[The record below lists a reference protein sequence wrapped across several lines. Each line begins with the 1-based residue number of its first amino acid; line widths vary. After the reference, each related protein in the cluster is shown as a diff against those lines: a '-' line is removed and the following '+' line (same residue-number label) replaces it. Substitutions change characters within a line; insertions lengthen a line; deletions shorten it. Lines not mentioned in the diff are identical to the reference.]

1 MSGLRPMLPRHAAG
15 VGGLGLP
22 RHPLPGRPMTRQ
34 GRRAGCPS
42 RGAEMPGIAGVIPTE
57 QDPRLA
63 QRLESMVR
71 PMLHRPWYRV
81 ERAVT
86 PAAAIAGICVDDE
99 PALASADGVTLALA
113 GDPVDDQEEA
123 GAPSMAERLL
133 RRFLSGGES
142 ALRGLNGVYAACVWE
157 ERRKRLTIVNDRNG
171 FLHLYWWR
179 SADAL
184 LFATE
189 AKAISQDPGFDR
201 TIDQRGLLDFLVAGH
216 FFADLALVPP
226 ASVLVWERGKLVVER
241 YWDYRF
247 EPAGPARAGAGSL
260 QRATDADGYAD
271 EYGRRLET
279 AVRRRVRD
287 DVCLPLTGGLDTRSL
302 AGFLHR
308 AAPDA
313 RVVTNTVGHEHSWDV
328 RFARR
333 IADELGWPHTFLP
346 VEPSYLAEYGDVGI
360 SVLEGNGSC
369 STFWVMAEL
378 PFLDELRP
386 TVTWSGFLGCCMSGA
401 NLPRKTPP
409 ATGKAAVDAIW
420 TYKFTGSFS
429 SQDLA
434 SLLRPEVYANA
445 ATEPYESI
453 RRCFAA
459 PDTDD
464 VLDRWMYV
472 DLRQRMRR
480 LSAVHRD
487 ILAVS
492 SRVMEPFVDND
503 FMDFA
508 LALPRRGLVN
518 PDQVLYRRM
527 VTRSLPHLARVGHA
541 KTGRPVEASRVRYVA
556 RRALRKARAT
566 IAPRLPLAIGA
577 SHDYKA
583 YVHYDEWLR
592 TGSRLAIEKALAD
605 EDCLADMFNMDAVRA
620 LAADHMEGRRDEHA
634 KLCELATFAM
644 WRRRFG

>member
-42 RGAEMPGIAGVIPTE
+42 RGAEMPGIAGVIPTD

-63 QRLESMVR
+63 ERLDSMVR

-86 PAAAIAGICVDDE
+86 PEAAVAGICVDGE
-99 PALASADGVTLALA
+99 PALVSGDGVTLALA

-123 GAPSMAERLL
+123 GAPAMAERLL

-189 AKAISQDPGFDR
+189 AKAISQDPRFDR

-216 FFADLALVPP
+216 FFDERTFFADLALVPP
-226 ASVLVWERGKLVVER
+226 ASVLVWERGRLVVER

-247 EPAGPARAGAGSL
+247 GAADRAGAPRGS
-260 QRATDADGYAD
+260 ADDYAD
-271 EYGRRLET
+271 EYASRLGT
-279 AVRRRVRD
+279 AVRRR
-287 DVCLPLTGGLDTRSL
+287 
-302 AGFLHR
+302 A
-308 AAPDA
+308 
-313 RVVTNTVGHEHSWDV
+313 WDV
-328 RFARR
+328 RFARA
-333 IADELGWPHTFLP
+333 IAEELGWPHTLVP
-346 VEPSYLAEYGDVGI
+346 VEPSFIADHGDAGI

-369 STFWVMAEL
+369 STFWIMAEL
-378 PFLDELRP
+378 SFLDEVRP
-386 TVTWSGFLGCCMSGA
+386 AVTWSGFLGCCMSGS
-401 NLPRKTPP
+401 NLPRKLPP
-409 ATGKAAVDAIW
+409 ATGKAAVDALW
-420 TYKFTGSFS
+420 NYKFTGKFGA
-429 SQDLA
+429 QDLA
-434 SLLRPEVYANA
+434 TLLRPEVYANA
-445 ATEPYESI
+445 AGEPYESI

-487 ILAVS
+487 VLAVS
-492 SRVMEPFVDND
+492 SRVMEPFVDSD

-508 LALPRRGLVN
+508 LSLPRRGLVN

-605 EDCLADMFNMDAVRA
+605 EDCLADMFDMDAVRA

>member
-1 MSGLRPMLPRHAAG
+1 
-15 VGGLGLP
+15 
-22 RHPLPGRPMTRQ
+22 
-34 GRRAGCPS
+34 
-42 RGAEMPGIAGVIPTE
+42 MPGIAGVVPTDH
-57 QDPRLA
+57 DPRLA

-81 ERAVT
+81 ERAVA
-86 PAAAIAGICVDDE
+86 PAAAIAGVCVDDE
-99 PALASADGVTLALA
+99 PALASAEGVTLALA
-113 GDPVDDQEEA
+113 GDPVLDDAEGGLA
-123 GAPSMAERLL
+123 AAPVAERLL
-133 RRFLSGGES
+133 RRFLAGGDV
-142 ALRGLNGVYAACVWE
+142 ALRGLNGVYAVAVWE
-157 ERRKRLTIVNDRNG
+157 ERRKRLTIVNDRHG

-216 FFADLALVPP
+216 FFDERTFFADLALVPP
-226 ASVLVWERGKLVVER
+226 ASVLVWERGRLVVER

-247 EPAGPARAGAGSL
+247 GAADRAGAPRGS
-260 QRATDADGYAD
+260 ADDHAD
-271 EYGRRLET
+271 EYASRLGT
-279 AVRRRVRD
+279 AVRRRARD
-287 DVCLPLTGGLDTRSL
+287 EVCLPLTGGLDTRSL

-308 AAPDA
+308 VAPDA
-313 RVVTNTVGHEHSWDV
+313 RVVTHTLGHEHSWDV
-328 RFARR
+328 RFARA
-333 IADELGWPHTFLP
+333 IAEELGWPHTLVP
-346 VEPSYLAEYGDVGI
+346 VEPSFIADHGDAGI

-369 STFWVMAEL
+369 STFWIMAEL
-378 PFLDELRP
+378 SFLDEVRP
-386 TVTWSGFLGCCMSGA
+386 AVTWSGFLGCCMSGS
-401 NLPRKTPP
+401 NLPRKLPP
-409 ATGKAAVDAIW
+409 ATGKAAVDALW
-420 TYKFTGSFS
+420 NYKFTGNFGA
-429 SQDLA
+429 QDLA
-434 SLLRPEVYANA
+434 TLLRPEVYANA
-445 ATEPYESI
+445 AAKPYESI

-487 ILAVS
+487 VLAVS
-492 SRVMEPFVDND
+492 SRVMEPFVDSD

-508 LALPRRGLVN
+508 LSLPRRGLVN

-605 EDCLADMFNMDAVRA
+605 EDCLADMFDMDAVRA

>member
-1 MSGLRPMLPRHAAG
+1 
-15 VGGLGLP
+15 
-22 RHPLPGRPMTRQ
+22 
-34 GRRAGCPS
+34 
-42 RGAEMPGIAGVIPTE
+42 MPGIAGVVPTDH
-57 QDPRLA
+57 DPRLA

-81 ERAVT
+81 ERAVA
-86 PAAAIAGICVDDE
+86 PAAALAGVCVDDE
-99 PALASADGVTLALA
+99 PALASAEGVTLALA
-113 GDPVDDQEEA
+113 GDPVLDDAEGGLA
-123 GAPSMAERLL
+123 AAPVAERLL
-133 RRFLSGGES
+133 RRFLAGGDV
-142 ALRGLNGVYAACVWE
+142 ALRGLNGVYAVAVWE
-157 ERRKRLTIVNDRNG
+157 ERRKRLTIVNDRHG

-216 FFADLALVPP
+216 LFDERTFFADLALVPP
-226 ASVLVWERGKLVVER
+226 ASVLVWERGRLVVER

-247 EPAGPARAGAGSL
+247 GAADRAGAPRGS
-260 QRATDADGYAD
+260 ADDYAD
-271 EYGRRLET
+271 EYASRLET
-279 AVRRRVRD
+279 AVRRRARD
-287 DVCLPLTGGLDTRSL
+287 EVCLPLTGGLDTRSL

-308 AAPDA
+308 VAPDA
-313 RVVTNTVGHEHSWDV
+313 RVVTHTLGHEHSWDV
-328 RFARR
+328 RFARA
-333 IADELGWPHTFLP
+333 IAEELGWPHTLVP
-346 VEPSYLAEYGDVGI
+346 VEPSFIADHGDAGI

-369 STFWVMAEL
+369 STFWIMAEL
-378 PFLDELRP
+378 SFLDEVRP
-386 TVTWSGFLGCCMSGA
+386 AVTWSGFLGCCMSGS
-401 NLPRKTPP
+401 NLPRKLPP
-409 ATGKAAVDAIW
+409 ATGKAAVDALW
-420 TYKFTGSFS
+420 NYKFTGNFGA
-429 SQDLA
+429 QDLA
-434 SLLRPEVYANA
+434 TLLRPEVYANA
-445 ATEPYESI
+445 AAEPYESI

-487 ILAVS
+487 VLAVS

-508 LALPRRGLVN
+508 LSLPRRGLVN

-605 EDCLADMFNMDAVRA
+605 EDCLADMFDMDAVRA

>member
-1 MSGLRPMLPRHAAG
+1 
-15 VGGLGLP
+15 
-22 RHPLPGRPMTRQ
+22 
-34 GRRAGCPS
+34 
-42 RGAEMPGIAGVIPTE
+42 MPGIAGVVPTDH
-57 QDPRLA
+57 DPRLA

-81 ERAVT
+81 ERAVV
-86 PAAAIAGICVDDE
+86 PAAAIAGVCVDDE
-99 PALASADGVTLALA
+99 PALASAEGVTLALA
-113 GDPVDDQEEA
+113 GDPVLDDAEGGVA
-123 GAPSMAERLL
+123 AAPVAERLL
-133 RRFLSGGES
+133 RRFLAGGDA
-142 ALRGLNGVYAACVWE
+142 ALRGLNGVYAVAVWE
-157 ERRKRLTIVNDRNG
+157 ERRKRLTIVNDRYG

-216 FFADLALVPP
+216 FFDERTFFADLALVPP
-226 ASVLVWERGKLVVER
+226 ASVLVWERGRLVVER

-247 EPAGPARAGAGSL
+247 GAADRAGSPRGS
-260 QRATDADGYAD
+260 ADDHAD
-271 EYGRRLET
+271 EYAGRLET
-279 AVRRRVRD
+279 AVRRRARD
-287 DVCLPLTGGLDTRSL
+287 EVCLPLTGGLDTRSL

-308 AAPDA
+308 VAPDA
-313 RVVTNTVGHEHSWDV
+313 RVVTHTLGHEHSWDV
-328 RFARR
+328 RFARA
-333 IADELGWPHTFLP
+333 IAEELGWPHTFVP
-346 VEPSYLAEYGDVGI
+346 VEPSFIADHGDAGI

-369 STFWVMAEL
+369 STFWIMAEL
-378 PFLDELRP
+378 SFLDEVRP
-386 TVTWSGFLGCCMSGA
+386 AVTWSGFLGCCMSGS
-401 NLPRKTPP
+401 NLPRKLPP
-409 ATGKAAVDAIW
+409 ATGKAAVDALW
-420 TYKFTGSFS
+420 NYKFTGNFGA
-429 SQDLA
+429 QDLA
-434 SLLRPEVYANA
+434 TLLRPEVYANA
-445 ATEPYESI
+445 AAEPYESI

-487 ILAVS
+487 VLAVS

-508 LALPRRGLVN
+508 LSLPRRGLVN

-527 VTRSLPHLARVGHA
+527 VTRSLPHLARFGHA

-556 RRALRKARAT
+556 RRALRKARAS

-577 SHDYKA
+577 SHDFKA

-605 EDCLADMFNMDAVRA
+605 EDCLADMFDMDAVRA

>member
-1 MSGLRPMLPRHAAG
+1 
-15 VGGLGLP
+15 
-22 RHPLPGRPMTRQ
+22 
-34 GRRAGCPS
+34 
-42 RGAEMPGIAGVIPTE
+42 MPGIAGVIATDH
-57 QDPRLA
+57 DPRLA
-63 QRLESMVR
+63 QRLEAMVD

-86 PAAAIAGICVDDE
+86 PAAALAGVCVDDQ

-113 GDPVDDQEEA
+113 GDPVDDEA
-123 GAPSMAERLL
+123 DPAPVAERLL
-133 RRFLSGGES
+133 RRYLGGGEA
-142 ALRGLNGVYAACVWE
+142 ALRGLNGVYAAAVWE
-157 ERRKRLTIVNDRNG
+157 ERRQRLTVVNDRHG

-189 AKAISQDPGFDR
+189 AKAISQDPRFDR

-216 FFADLALVPP
+216 FFDERTFFAGLALLPP
-226 ASVLVWERGKLVVER
+226 ASVLVWERGRLVLER

-247 EPAGPARAGAGSL
+247 GAARRV
-260 QRATDADGYAD
+260 RAADAEGYAD
-271 EYGRRLET
+271 EYARRLET
-279 AVRRRVRD
+279 AVRRRARD

-308 AAPDA
+308 VAPDA
-313 RVVTNTVGHEHSWDV
+313 RVATNTVGHEHAWDV
-328 RFARR
+328 RFARA
-333 IADELGWPHTFLP
+333 IAEQLGWPHTFLP
-346 VEPSYLAEYGDVGI
+346 VEPSYIADYGEVGV

-369 STFWVMAEL
+369 STFWIMAEL

-386 TVTWSGFLGCCMSGA
+386 AVTWSGFLGCCMSGS

-409 ATGKAAVDAIW
+409 ATGKAAVDALW
-420 TYKFTGSFS
+420 RTKFTGAFS
-429 SQDLA
+429 AEDLA
-434 SLLRPEVYANA
+434 ALLRPEVYANA
-445 ATEPYESI
+445 AAEPYESI
-453 RRCFAA
+453 RRCFDA

-472 DLRQRMRR
+472 DLHQRMRR

-487 ILAVS
+487 ILATS

-503 FMDFA
+503 FIDFA
-508 LALPRRGLVN
+508 LALPRRGLIN

-527 VTRSLPHLARVGHA
+527 VTRHLPQLARIGHA
-541 KTGRPVEASRVRYVA
+541 KTGRPVEASRLRYLA
-556 RRALRKARAT
+556 RRSLRKLRASV
-566 IAPRLPLAIGA
+566 APRLPLAVGA

-592 TGSRLAIEKALAD
+592 TGSRVAIEKALAD
-605 EDCLADMFNMDAVRA
+605 EDCLADVFDMDAVRA
-620 LAADHMEGRRDEHA
+620 LAADHLEGRRDQHV

-644 WRRRFG
+644 WRRAYG

>member
-1 MSGLRPMLPRHAAG
+1 
-15 VGGLGLP
+15 
-22 RHPLPGRPMTRQ
+22 
-34 GRRAGCPS
+34 
-42 RGAEMPGIAGVIPTE
+42 MPGIAGVIPTDH
-57 QDPRLA
+57 DPRLA
-63 QRLESMVR
+63 QRLERMVR

-81 ERAVT
+81 ERAVA

-99 PALASADGVTLALA
+99 PAIAAAGGVTLALA
-113 GDPVDDQEEA
+113 GDPVLDQEE
-123 GAPSMAERLL
+123 GAAVPMAERLL
-133 RRFLSGGES
+133 RRFQAGGE
-142 ALRGLNGVYAACVWE
+142 AAIRGLNGVYAVAIWE
-157 ERRKRLTIVNDRNG
+157 EGRKRLTIVNDRNG

-189 AKAISQDPGFDR
+189 AKAISQDPAFDR
-201 TIDQRGLLDFLVAGH
+201 RIDRRGLIDFLVAGH
-216 FFADLALVPP
+216 FFDERTFFAELAVVPP

-247 EPAGPARAGAGSL
+247 GTAERVRPR
-260 QRATDADGYAD
+260 DADDYAD
-271 EYGRRLET
+271 EYARRLET
-279 AVRRRVRD
+279 AVRRRARD
-287 DVCLPLTGGLDTRSL
+287 GVCLPLTGGLDTRSL

-308 AAPDA
+308 VKPDA
-313 RVVTNTVGHEHSWDV
+313 RVVTNTLGHEHCWDV
-328 RFARR
+328 RFGRA
-333 IADELGWPHTFLP
+333 IADELGWPHTFVP
-346 VEPSYLAEYGDVGI
+346 VEPSFIDDYADAGI

-369 STFWVMAEL
+369 STFWAMAEL
-378 PFLDELRP
+378 PHLDEVRP
-386 TVTWSGFLGCCMSGA
+386 KVTWSGFLGCCMSGS
-401 NLPRKTPP
+401 NLPRKTPT
-409 ATGKAAVDAIW
+409 ATGKAAVDALW
-420 TYKFTGSFS
+420 DYKFTGLFTA
-429 SQDLA
+429 QDLA
-434 SLLRPEVYANA
+434 TLLRPEVYADA
-445 ATEPYESI
+445 AAEPYESV
-453 RRCFAA
+453 RRCFTA

-508 LALPRRGLVN
+508 MSVPRRGLIN

-527 VTRSLPHLARVGHA
+527 VTRALPHLARIGHA

-556 RRALRKARAT
+556 RRAVRKARAT
-566 IAPRLPLAIGA
+566 IAPRLPLSIGA
-577 SHDYKA
+577 RHDYKA

-592 TGSRLAIEKALAD
+592 TGSRPAIEKALAD
-605 EDCLADMFNMDAVRA
+605 EDCLADMFDMDAVRA
-620 LAADHMEGRRDEHA
+620 LAADHMEGRRNEHD

-644 WRRRFG
+644 WRRRYG

>member
-1 MSGLRPMLPRHAAG
+1 
-15 VGGLGLP
+15 
-22 RHPLPGRPMTRQ
+22 
-34 GRRAGCPS
+34 
-42 RGAEMPGIAGVIPTE
+42 MPGIAGVVPTDH
-57 QDPRLA
+57 DPRLA

-81 ERAVT
+81 ERAVA
-86 PAAAIAGICVDDE
+86 PAAAIAGVCVDDE
-99 PALASADGVTLALA
+99 PALASAEGVTLALA
-113 GDPVDDQEEA
+113 GDPVLDDAEGGLA
-123 GAPSMAERLL
+123 AAPVAERLL
-133 RRFLSGGES
+133 RRFLAGGDV
-142 ALRGLNGVYAACVWE
+142 ALRGLNGVYAVAVWE
-157 ERRKRLTIVNDRNG
+157 ERRKRLTIVNDRHG

-216 FFADLALVPP
+216 FFDERTFFADLALVPP
-226 ASVLVWERGKLVVER
+226 ASVLVWERGRLVVER

-247 EPAGPARAGAGSL
+247 GAADRAGAPRGS
-260 QRATDADGYAD
+260 ADDHAD
-271 EYGRRLET
+271 EYASRLGT
-279 AVRRRVRD
+279 AVRRRARD
-287 DVCLPLTGGLDTRSL
+287 EVCLPLTGGLDTRSL

-308 AAPDA
+308 VAPDA
-313 RVVTNTVGHEHSWDV
+313 RVVTHTLGHEHSWDV
-328 RFARR
+328 RFARA
-333 IADELGWPHTFLP
+333 IAEELGWPHTLVP
-346 VEPSYLAEYGDVGI
+346 VEPSFIADHGDAGI

-369 STFWVMAEL
+369 STFWIMAEL
-378 PFLDELRP
+378 SFLDEVRP
-386 TVTWSGFLGCCMSGA
+386 AVTWSGFLGCCMSGS
-401 NLPRKTPP
+401 NLPRKLPP
-409 ATGKAAVDAIW
+409 ATGKAAVDALW
-420 TYKFTGSFS
+420 NYKFTGNFGA
-429 SQDLA
+429 QDLA
-434 SLLRPEVYANA
+434 TLLRPEVYANA
-445 ATEPYESI
+445 AAEPYESI

-487 ILAVS
+487 VLAVS
-492 SRVMEPFVDND
+492 SRVMEPFVDSD

-508 LALPRRGLVN
+508 LSLPRRGLVN

-605 EDCLADMFNMDAVRA
+605 EDCLADMFDMDAVRA

>member
-1 MSGLRPMLPRHAAG
+1 
-15 VGGLGLP
+15 
-22 RHPLPGRPMTRQ
+22 
-34 GRRAGCPS
+34 
-42 RGAEMPGIAGVIPTE
+42 MPGIAGVVPTDH
-57 QDPRLA
+57 DPRLA

-81 ERAVT
+81 ERAVA
-86 PAAAIAGICVDDE
+86 PAAAIAGVCVDDE
-99 PALASADGVTLALA
+99 PALASAEGVTLALA
-113 GDPVDDQEEA
+113 GDPVLDDAEGGLA
-123 GAPSMAERLL
+123 AAPVAERLL
-133 RRFLSGGES
+133 RRFLAGGDV
-142 ALRGLNGVYAACVWE
+142 ALRGLNGVYAVAVWE
-157 ERRKRLTIVNDRNG
+157 ERRKRLTIVNDRHG

-216 FFADLALVPP
+216 FFDERTFFADLALVPP
-226 ASVLVWERGKLVVER
+226 ASVLVWERGRLVVER

-247 EPAGPARAGAGSL
+247 GAADRAGAPRGS
-260 QRATDADGYAD
+260 ADDYADGYAS
-271 EYGRRLET
+271 RLGT
-279 AVRRRVRD
+279 AVRRRARD
-287 DVCLPLTGGLDTRSL
+287 EVCLPLTGGLDTRSL

-308 AAPDA
+308 VAPDA
-313 RVVTNTVGHEHSWDV
+313 RVVTHTLGHEHSWDV
-328 RFARR
+328 RFARA
-333 IADELGWPHTFLP
+333 IAEELGWPHTLVP
-346 VEPSYLAEYGDVGI
+346 VEPSFIADHGDAGI

-369 STFWVMAEL
+369 STFWIMAEL
-378 PFLDELRP
+378 SFLDEVRP
-386 TVTWSGFLGCCMSGA
+386 AVTWSGFLGCCMSGS
-401 NLPRKTPP
+401 NLPRKLPP
-409 ATGKAAVDAIW
+409 ATGKAAVDALW
-420 TYKFTGSFS
+420 NYKFTGNFGA
-429 SQDLA
+429 QDLA
-434 SLLRPEVYANA
+434 TLLRPEVYANA
-445 ATEPYESI
+445 AAEPYESI

-487 ILAVS
+487 VLAVS

-508 LALPRRGLVN
+508 LSLPRRGLVN

-605 EDCLADMFNMDAVRA
+605 EDCLADMFDMDAVRA

>member
-1 MSGLRPMLPRHAAG
+1 
-15 VGGLGLP
+15 
-22 RHPLPGRPMTRQ
+22 
-34 GRRAGCPS
+34 
-42 RGAEMPGIAGVIPTE
+42 
-57 QDPRLA
+57 
-63 QRLESMVR
+63 
-71 PMLHRPWYRV
+71 
-81 ERAVT
+81 
-86 PAAAIAGICVDDE
+86 
-99 PALASADGVTLALA
+99 
-113 GDPVDDQEEA
+113 
-123 GAPSMAERLL
+123 
-133 RRFLSGGES
+133 
-142 ALRGLNGVYAACVWE
+142 
-157 ERRKRLTIVNDRNG
+157 
-171 FLHLYWWR
+171 
-179 SADAL
+179 
-184 LFATE
+184 
-189 AKAISQDPGFDR
+189 
-201 TIDQRGLLDFLVAGH
+201 
-216 FFADLALVPP
+216 
-226 ASVLVWERGKLVVER
+226 VLVWERGRLVVER

-247 EPAGPARAGAGSL
+247 GAADRAGAPRGS
-260 QRATDADGYAD
+260 ADDYAD
-271 EYGRRLET
+271 EYASRLET
-279 AVRRRVRD
+279 AVRRRARD
-287 DVCLPLTGGLDTRSL
+287 EVCLPLTGGLDTRSL

-308 AAPDA
+308 VAPGA
-313 RVVTNTVGHEHSWDV
+313 RVVTHTLGHEHSWDV
-328 RFARR
+328 RFARA
-333 IADELGWPHTFLP
+333 IAKELGWPHTLVP
-346 VEPSYLAEYGDVGI
+346 VEPSFIADHGDAGI

-369 STFWVMAEL
+369 STFWIMAEL
-378 PFLDELRP
+378 SFLDEVRP
-386 TVTWSGFLGCCMSGA
+386 AVTWSGFLGCCMSGS
-401 NLPRKTPP
+401 NLPRKLPP
-409 ATGKAAVDAIW
+409 ATGKAAVDALW
-420 TYKFTGSFS
+420 NYKFTGNFGA
-429 SQDLA
+429 QDLA
-434 SLLRPEVYANA
+434 TLLRPEVYANA
-445 ATEPYESI
+445 AAEPYESI

-487 ILAVS
+487 VLAVS

-508 LALPRRGLVN
+508 LSLPRRGLVN

-566 IAPRLPLAIGA
+566 IAPRLPLAVGA

-605 EDCLADMFNMDAVRA
+605 EDCLADMFDMDAVRA